1 MKRTVPDAFS
11 LYTRVMDRRP
21 QSLIGLSLRL
31 LKIKW
36 LAADRSTKVGLI
48 VALIAVGLFAAT
60 SARCMLRSSCG
71 ASGGCPYSGAAADY
85 DSPCSR

>member
-1 MKRTVPDAFS
+1 
-11 LYTRVMDRRP
+11 MDRRP
-21 QSLIGLSLRL
+21 TSVIGLTFRF

-48 VALIAVGLFAAT
+48 VALVAVGLFAAS
-60 SARCMLRSSCG
+60 SARCMLRSACG
-71 ASGGCPYSGAAADY
+71 ASGGCPYSAPAAADS